1 MNIEQLN
8 KTIETEIQKD
18 NVLNQQIEALQD
30 YIEFDE
36 MFIDIDQKTENHK
49 LVYDIQIDYRSPKF
63 TQDFLKRKQITDIDF
78 EYNNYNLS
86 IEHLESEEYSLD
98 SKSLTSEIE
107 ELQEQI
113 KQLKIDFVDE
123 DDDNNPQKILDDK
136 IQRSYDL
143 REENKL
149 QIQKLKNEIEI
160 TLNVMFYDLKSDTEK
175 LINRIYELVEDYNQQ
190 KGNGLDFKDIWK
202 SFKNDRVKSSVIKSF
217 FNTFKFKVHAKQIE
231 VRKQN
236 EKIRSLKQTMTAKNM
251 WDWMSIISEINLVK
265 ERRSILKEEYQMM
278 KDSLSIVES
287 EIEGLVEQGF
297 EELLFDLYHET
308 QYQEDIKIT
317 KTELYKYTLQDYNK
331 IVQKY
336 TL

>member
-18 NVLNQQIEALQD
+18 SVLNQQVEALQD

-49 LVYDIQIDYRSPKF
+49 LVYDIQIDYKSPKF

-107 ELQEQI
+107 ELQDQI

-149 QIQKLKNEIEI
+149 QIQKLKNEIEV
-160 TLNVMFYDLKSDTEK
+160 TLNAMFYDLKSDTEK

-190 KGNGLDFKDIWK
+190 KGNGLEFKDLWK
-202 SFKNDRVKSSVIKSF
+202 SFKNNRVKDSVIKTFINS
-217 FNTFKFKVHAKQIE
+217 FKFKVHSKKIE
-231 VRKQN
+231 IRKQN
-236 EKIRSLKQTMTAKNM
+236 EKIRSLKNQMTSKNL
-251 WDWMSIISEINLVK
+251 WDWYSIIQEIKIVK
-265 ERRSILKEEYQMM
+265 EKRTIIKEEYQMM
-278 KDSLSIVES
+278 NDSLPHFVDEAQ
-287 EIEGLVEQGF
+287 EIVEQGF

-308 QYQEDIKIT
+308 QYQENIKIS